1 MEIKVNKYTIAIH
14 REPLE
19 ILNSFTQNSTKAP
32 ESGGIIIGKIIQGQ
46 INIIKLSVPT
56 ILDKS
61 SRTNFERNK
70 VSAQIILDYEFYNS
84 NGQLTYLGEWHTH
97 PEPFPVPSKTD
108 LQMLKQQFKS
118 NKIMNEF
125 ILLLI
130 KGTKGIYLRIM
141 DEEGFQEI
149 KLNCS
154 DLNI

>member
-1 MEIKVNKYTIAIH
+1 MDIKTKKYTIVIH
-14 REPLE
+14 AEPLG
-19 ILNSFTQNSTKAP
+19 ILNSFAQDSAKAP
-32 ESGGIIIGKIIQGQ
+32 EAGGIIIGKIIHDQ

-56 ILDKS
+56 VLDKS

-97 PEPFPVPSKTD
+97 PEPFPVPSRTD
-108 LQMLKQQFKS
+108 LSMLKQQFK
-118 NKIMNEF
+118 NNTMKTDF

-130 KGTKGIYLRIM
+130 KGTKGLYLRIM
-141 DEEGFQEI
+141 DKEGFQEI

-154 DLNI
+154 DLII

>member
-1 MEIKVNKYTIAIH
+1 MEIKVNKYTIVIH

-32 ESGGIIIGKIIQGQ
+32 ESGGIIIGKIIQGK

-97 PEPFPVPSKTD
+97 PEPFPVPSRTD

-118 NKIMNEF
+118 NKIMTEF

-130 KGTKGIYLRIM
+130 RGTKGIYLRIM

-154 DLNI
+154 DLII

>member
-1 MEIKVNKYTIAIH
+1 MEIKVNKYTIVIH

-97 PEPFPVPSKTD
+97 PEPFPVPSRTD

-118 NKIMNEF
+118 NKIMTEF

-130 KGTKGIYLRIM
+130 RGTKGIYLRIM

-154 DLNI
+154 DLII